1 MHKEIKGTGKI
12 QPRRER
18 TPVKSGI
25 SRSPQEEEM
34 KNVQVSK
41 KQLTPV
47 LDRFKDVINSEV
59 TAHVKQ

>member
-1 MHKEIKGTGKI
+1 
-12 QPRRER
+12 
-18 TPVKSGI
+18 
-25 SRSPQEEEM
+25 M